1 MNAAVVALIDERD
14 RLDGEITAASREADR
29 LKRRWT
35 TQVADRAAK
44 VRKRNELQAAIES
57 LCPTT
62 TKENTQ

>member
-14 RLDGEITAASREADR
+14 RLDREITAASRETDR
-29 LKRRWT
+29 LKRRLAV
-35 TQVADRAAK
+35 QMADRATQ

-62 TKENTQ
+62 TKENTK